1 MKIALILCDHVDA
14 EFFPQYGD
22 YPEMFIN
29 LLRPLIPD
37 LQMVA
42 FDATKGKFPEPSATF
57 NAYII
62 SGSRHGVNDNLPWI
76 ALLEGVIKSLWHG
89 KQKIIGICFGHQ
101 LVAKA
106 LGGKV
111 ITSEK
116 GWGIGRSATQ
126 VLQRKQWM
134 QPPKSLLNLLISHQ
148 DQVVELP
155 GQAQVLAQNSHC
167 PYYMLQID
175 NTILTI
181 QGHPEYSKD
190 YLRALINK
198 RRERYTSDV
207 YAEAILSLEKEVDN
221 ALIAKWIHKFIE
233 IEQ

>member
-1 MKIALILCDHVDA
+1 
-14 EFFPQYGD
+14 
-22 YPEMFIN
+22 
-29 LLRPLIPD
+29 
-37 LQMVA
+37 
-42 FDATKGKFPEPSATF
+42 
-57 NAYII
+57 
-62 SGSRHGVNDNLPWI
+62 
-76 ALLEGVIKSLWHG
+76 
-89 KQKIIGICFGHQ
+89 
-101 LVAKA
+101 
-106 LGGKV
+106 
-111 ITSEK
+111 
-116 GWGIGRSATQ
+116 
-126 VLQRKQWM
+126 
-134 QPPKSLLNLLISHQ
+134 
-148 DQVVELP
+148 
-155 GQAQVLAQNSHC
+155 QVLAQNSHC

>member
-1 MKIALILCDHVDA
+1 M
-14 EFFPQYGD
+14 PQ
-22 YPEMFIN
+22 
-29 LLRPLIPD
+29 
-37 LQMVA
+37 
-42 FDATKGKFPEPSATF
+42 KGNFQNHPRRF
-57 NAYII
+57 NAYLI

-76 ALLEGVIKSLWHG
+76 ASLEAVIRELWRA

-111 ITSEK
+111 ITSPK
-116 GWGIGRSATQ
+116 GWGIGRSVNQ

-134 QPPKSLLNLLISHQ
+134 QPSKSLLNLLISHQ

-155 GQAQVLAQNSHC
+155 EQAQVLAQNSHC
-167 PYYMLQID
+167 SYYMLQIE

-190 YLRALINK
+190 YLQALIKK
-198 RRERYTSDV
+198 RREKYTSEV
-207 YAEAILSLEKEVDN
+207 YTEAIRSLEKEVDN
-221 ALIAKWIHKFIE
+221 ALTAKCLLFLL
-233 IEQ
+233 